1 MILGALEA
9 GGTKMVCAIGDD
21 KGNVTKR
28 VSIETKTPDTT
39 MPQII
44 NFFKDK
50 EVEAIGVGSFGPID
64 LNKES
69 PTYGYITSTPK
80 IPWRNYDIRGDL
92 SKALGV
98 PVGFD
103 TDVNA
108 SALGEVGFGAL
119 KGLKSGMYVTV
130 GTGIGM
136 GIWSEGKPL
145 HNMLHSEAGHLL
157 IRKRADDDFEGA
169 CPYHGACLEGLAS
182 GVAIETRYGAKGVE
196 LADRPE
202 VWDLEADYIA
212 QALVNCIVVAS
223 PQRIIL
229 GGGVM
234 KQEQLFPLIRT
245 KVAEYLNNYL
255 DTKEIKDM
263 DTYIVPPTLNDDQ
276 GIIGCLELAKNELNL

>member
-28 VSIETKTPDTT
+28 VSIETKTPADT
-39 MPQII
+39 MPRII
-44 NFFKDK
+44 EFFKNK
-50 EVEAIGVGSFGPID
+50 NVVAVGVGSFGPID
-64 LNKES
+64 LNRDS
-69 PTYGYITSTPK
+69 STYGYITSTPK
-80 IPWRNYDIRGDL
+80 IAWRNYDICGEL
-92 SKALGV
+92 KKALGV

-108 SALGEVGFGAL
+108 SALGEVGYGSL
-119 KGLKSGMYVTV
+119 KGLRSGMYVTI

-145 HNMLHSEAGHLL
+145 HNMLHPEAGHILV
-157 IRKRADDDFEGA
+157 RKRADDNFKGV
-169 CPYHGACLEGLAS
+169 CPYHGDCFEGLAS
-182 GVAIETRYGAKGVE
+182 GESIRQRYGAPAVE
-196 LADRPE
+196 LANRPE

-212 QALVNCIVVAS
+212 QALMNCILTVS
-223 PQRIIL
+223 PERIVL

-245 KVAEYLNNYL
+245 KLTQYLNDYI

-263 DTYIVPPTLNDDQ
+263 DTYIVAPMLGDDQ
-276 GIIGCLELAKNELNL
+276 GIIGCLELAKGELA

>member
-21 KGNVTKR
+21 KGNINER
-28 VSIETKTPDTT
+28 VSIKTETPDVT

-44 NFFKDK
+44 DFFKDK
-50 EVEAIGVGSFGPID
+50 GVEAVGIGSFGPID
-64 LNKES
+64 LNRES

-182 GVAIETRYGAKGVE
+182 GVAIEARYGAKGVE

>member
-21 KGNVTKR
+21 QGNITER
-28 VSIETKTPDTT
+28 TSIETKTPKDT
-39 MPQII
+39 MPHII
-44 NFFKDK
+44 EFFKDK
-50 EVEAIGVGSFGPID
+50 NVEAIGIGSFGPID
-64 LNKES
+64 LNKQS

-80 IPWRNYDIRGDL
+80 IPWQNYDLCGAL
-92 SKALGV
+92 KEGLGV

-108 SALGEVGFGAL
+108 SALGEVSYGAL
-119 KGLKSGMYVTV
+119 KGLMSGMYVTI

-136 GIWSEGKPL
+136 GIWSEGQPL

-157 IRKRADDDFEGA
+157 IRKRADDDFKGA

-182 GVAIETRYGAKGVE
+182 GEAMRQRYGVPGVE
-196 LADRPE
+196 LADKPE

-212 QALVNCIVVAS
+212 QALANCIFVVS
-223 PQRIIL
+223 PQRIVL

-245 KVAEYLNNYL
+245 KVAEYLNDYL

-263 DTYIVPPTLNDDQ
+263 DTYIVPPMLKDDQ
-276 GIIGCLELAKNELNL
+276 GIIGCLELAKGELA